1 MWNNRPLAHLFYCCV
16 VVLTTGCSGCWTT
29 WAENYHYD
37 EKNPFDTYALY
48 ELLRARPEGSVLMKD
63 SLARLMEQQTE
74 PGNYVFVGTYA
85 YYNQRSVTQLL
96 DFVERGSTAFI
107 AAHDLPEDLAVH
119 LFGADCYYS
128 FYDNEERV
136 LFENQDTVRMVL
148 LADSN
153 RVYEMYNVYDHAPMS
168 KQVRYLNYGMLCDSL
183 LNNEVLGT
191 AGDYNVNFVRL
202 PWGDGMFYLHLNPVF
217 FTNYYLV
224 DDPQQR
230 YAEAVLAVLSDGP
243 VYWDEASR
251 LPPAVARQ
259 RNNQQGGRNYDG
271 GRNLLSGNEAL
282 SYVQQQAPLA
292 LAWYT
297 LIAALLLYVLFRG
310 KRRQRIIPI
319 LVRRENSSQRFI
331 DTMSRL
337 VRQRGRHVKLAGQEV
352 ASLRIHLQERYNVRW
367 REGEPPPKNLAELTG
382 LDPTIVSTALAAI
395 AQLRKRV
402 ELSEEQLLQFFRA
415 IEPLYRR

>member
-1 MWNNRPLAHLFYCCV
+1 
-16 VVLTTGCSGCWTT
+16 
-29 WAENYHYD
+29 
-37 EKNPFDTYALY
+37 
-48 ELLRARPEGSVLMKD
+48 
-63 SLARLMEQQTE
+63 
-74 PGNYVFVGTYA
+74 
-85 YYNQRSVTQLL
+85 
-96 DFVERGSTAFI
+96 
-107 AAHDLPEDLAVH
+107 
-119 LFGADCYYS
+119 
-128 FYDNEERV
+128 
-136 LFENQDTVRMVL
+136 
-148 LADSN
+148 
-153 RVYEMYNVYDHAPMS
+153 
-168 KQVRYLNYGMLCDSL
+168 
-183 LNNEVLGT
+183 
-191 AGDYNVNFVRL
+191 
-202 PWGDGMFYLHLNPVF
+202 
-217 FTNYYLV
+217 
-224 DDPQQR
+224 
-230 YAEAVLAVLSDGP
+230 

-319 LVRRENSSQRFI
+319 LARRENSSQRFI

>member
-1 MWNNRPLAHLFYCCV
+1 
-16 VVLTTGCSGCWTT
+16 
-29 WAENYHYD
+29 
-37 EKNPFDTYALY
+37 
-48 ELLRARPEGSVLMKD
+48 
-63 SLARLMEQQTE
+63 
-74 PGNYVFVGTYA
+74 
-85 YYNQRSVTQLL
+85 
-96 DFVERGSTAFI
+96 
-107 AAHDLPEDLAVH
+107 
-119 LFGADCYYS
+119 
-128 FYDNEERV
+128 
-136 LFENQDTVRMVL
+136 MVL

-319 LVRRENSSQRFI
+319 LARRENSSQRFI